1 MEHKKSANE
10 FEALVDDEG
19 KILVPSELLG
29 EFSRKRI
36 HVRIS
41 SREND
46 AGLKENNVTE
56 DELDRISSL
65 QLESRE
71 QVVKFLLS
79 EGALKG
85 SSFDRRVRGT
95 Y

>member
-1 MEHKKSANE
+1 MAHKKSANE
-10 FEALVDDEG
+10 FEALIDNEG
-19 KILVPSELLG
+19 KIIIPKELLG
-29 EFSRKRI
+29 EFSRKKI

-41 SREND
+41 SREN
-46 AGLKENNVTE
+46 ASGLRENNVTE

-65 QLESRE
+65 QLEPRE